1 MVYTVMQFSV
11 ILLDSAM
18 DFIRNLEPKLQAKA
32 LRSIEMLKHF
42 GPQLPMPHSRKL
54 VGYNL
59 WELRAR
65 QASNICRL
73 FYFHLRKTTY
83 VVASGYVKKSD
94 KTTIE
99 EIQRAVRIRDAYL
112 KGDDE

>member
-1 MVYTVMQFSV
+1 MVYIAMQFSV
-11 ILLDSAM
+11 VLLESAM
-18 DFIRNLEPKLQAKA
+18 GFIRNLEPKLQAKA

-65 QASNICRL
+65 QATNICRL
-73 FYFHLRKTTY
+73 FYFHLRQTTY
-83 VVASGYVKKSD
+83 VVASGYVKKTNET
-94 KTTIE
+94 KIE
-99 EIQRAVRIRDAYL
+99 EIQRAVRIRNAYL
-112 KGDDE
+112 KGDNE